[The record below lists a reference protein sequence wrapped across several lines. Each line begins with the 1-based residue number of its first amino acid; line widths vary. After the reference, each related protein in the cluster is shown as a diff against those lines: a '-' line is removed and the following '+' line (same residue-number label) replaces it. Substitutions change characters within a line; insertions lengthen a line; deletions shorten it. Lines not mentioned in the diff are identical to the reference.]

1 MTREQ
6 LSHTLIVVDVGSI
19 RRVALVA
26 AGPRVPTTV
35 HRHHVLIAAA
45 GIALLAALNVAVY
58 LAPIDYQAL
67 TSFAYLG
74 AFLVSFLA
82 NALVAIPIPYIP
94 IIVHI
99 GATADSAA
107 IVVAL
112 GALGSVLGE
121 SVAFLIGRA
130 EQGLVSEHPI
140 YQRLHRLAERKWLSG
155 LLLFALAVP
164 LNPLFDV
171 AGLAAGAVGMR
182 YRVFFVAVFAARIMR
197 FALIVWLGAM
207 LGL

>member
-1 MTREQ
+1 
-6 LSHTLIVVDVGSI
+6 VAVDVGSL

-26 AGPRVPTTV
+26 AGPRVPATT
-35 HRHHVLIAAA
+35 HRHHVIIAVA
-45 GIALLAALNVAVY
+45 GVALLIALNVAVY

-67 TSFAYLG
+67 TSFAYIG
-74 AFLVSFLA
+74 AFLVCLLA

-94 IIVHI
+94 IIAHI

-130 EQGLVSEHPI
+130 EQGLVSERPI
-140 YQRLHRLAERKWLSG
+140 YRRLHRLAERKWLSG
-155 LLLFALAVP
+155 LFLFALAVP

-182 YRVFFVAVFAARIMR
+182 YRVFFVAVFAARILR
-197 FALIVWLGAM
+197 LALIVWLGAV

>member
-1 MTREQ
+1 
-6 LSHTLIVVDVGSI
+6 VDVGSL

-26 AGPRVPTTV
+26 AGPRVPATT
-35 HRHHVLIAAA
+35 HRHHVIIAVA
-45 GIALLAALNVAVY
+45 GVALLIALNVAVY

-67 TSFAYLG
+67 TSFAYIG
-74 AFLVSFLA
+74 AFLVCLLA

-94 IIVHI
+94 IIAHI

-130 EQGLVSEHPI
+130 EQGLVSERPI
-140 YQRLHRLAERKWLSG
+140 YRRLHRLAERKWLSG
-155 LLLFALAVP
+155 LFLFALAVP

-182 YRVFFVAVFAARIMR
+182 YRVFFVAVFAARILR
-197 FALIVWLGAM
+197 LALIVWLGAV

>member
-1 MTREQ
+1 M
-6 LSHTLIVVDVGSI
+6 
-19 RRVALVA
+19 VA
-26 AGPRVPTTV
+26 AAPRVPAAR
-35 HRHHVLIAAA
+35 HRHHVVIAVAGVASLIA
-45 GIALLAALNVAVY
+45 LNIAVY
-58 LAPIDYQAL
+58 LAPVDYLAL
-67 TSFAYLG
+67 ASFAYVG
-74 AFLVSFLA
+74 AFMVCFLA
-82 NALVAIPIPYIP
+82 NALVAIPLPYIP
-94 IIVHI
+94 IIAHI

-140 YQRLHRLAERKWLSG
+140 YQRLHRLADRRWFAG
-155 LLLFALAVP
+155 IVLFGLAVP
-164 LNPLFDV
+164 LNPLFDI

-182 YRVFFVAVFAARIMR
+182 YRVFFVAVFTGRIVR
-197 FALIVWLGAM
+197 LAFIVWLGAV